1 MLIDCDACQARGPA
15 CGDCVVT
22 VLLGTPAPRAQV
34 TGVELDSAEQAAIAV
49 LAQCGLIPPLRLVP
63 AAVVETVLHDEDDD
77 WGDPALDGGLDTPHH
92 RVSPA
97 STRRPA
103 TGSRRGVIGSPGTGR
118 TVEPSPDQHRDVS

>member
-22 VLLGTPAPRAQV
+22 VLLGAPAPRTQV

-63 AAVVETVLHDEDDD
+63 AAVVETVVDDE
-77 WGDPALDGGLDTPHH
+77 WLDPALEGGLDTPHH
-92 RVSPA
+92 RVSPTT
-97 STRRPA
+97 TRRPSA
-103 TGSRRGVIGSPGTGR
+103 GPRRGMTGGSGTGR
-118 TVEPSPDQHRDVS
+118 TVEPSPDRHRDVS